1 MEKIGS
7 VMESK
12 SQVME
17 SKSQVMESKSWKQ
30 NGEQKQAG
38 KFPQPK
44 QKLQMK

>member
-7 VMESK
+7 
-12 SQVME
+12 VME

-44 QKLQMK
+44 QKIQMK